1 MDMSCRALKAIDQVL
16 AAIPVTANAVLDYL
30 GERVGTDSYVGRF
43 CGVGDLT
50 SNGLHSLGNHYV
62 SGEIARIQP
71 ITPQNCGE

>member
-1 MDMSCRALKAIDQVL
+1 MDMSCRALKAIDRVL

-43 CGVGDLT
+43 RGVGDLT
-50 SNGLHSLGNHYV
+50 SNGLHSPGSHYV